1 MNVGLITILGL
12 LILSICGIP
21 IFLSLGIAT
30 LAAMALGGMPM
41 VVIPSKM
48 FAGMNSTAL
57 LAIPFFMLAGNIM
70 SRSITMKLVDISN
83 ALIGWMKGSLAVVTV
98 LASTLFGAISGSAV
112 ATCSAVGGITIPAM
126 KKEGYSDSFAAAV
139 ASMASILGPLIPP
152 SITLIVYSSAT
163 ETSISSLFQ
172 ASIVPGLILCVM
184 LIVYSLYYGK
194 KNDLPAHPRMKAGD
208 ILKTLKGGIW
218 ALLMPVIILGGIFGG
233 IFTATEA
240 AAVVCVYALII
251 SLFVYKDMTF
261 KEIIPSMADAAISTA
276 AILVLVGLSKS
287 SSYVVTTSGLPKAV
301 LAFFTSLT
309 DNKYIILLL
318 INLLFLIIGML
329 MEANAAVVMMTPL
342 LRPLMLQMG
351 LTDIQFCMM
360 MCVNLYIGLMT
371 PPVGV
376 CVLLGNQIAGA
387 KLEKTLKDAAP
398 MLGIGLIVLLLV
410 TYVPAVTTWLPGVFA
425 K

>member
-1 MNVGLITILGL
+1 MNVGLITIFGL

-30 LAAMALGGMPM
+30 LAAMSLGGMPL
-41 VVIPSKM
+41 VVIPQKM

-83 ALIGWMKGSLAVVTV
+83 ALIGWVKGSLAVVTV
-98 LASTLFGAISGSAV
+98 LGSALFGAISGSAV
-112 ATCSAVGGITIPAM
+112 ATCSAIGGMTIPAM
-126 KKEGYSDSFAAAV
+126 KKEGYSDSFAAAI
-139 ASMASILGPLIPP
+139 ASMASVLGPLIPP
-152 SITLIVYSSAT
+152 SITLIVYASAT
-163 ETSISSLFQ
+163 ETSISALFQ
-172 ASIVPGLILCVM
+172 ASVVPGLLLCLM
-184 LIVYSLYYGK
+184 LIVYCLVYGK
-194 KNDLPAHPRMKAGD
+194 EKDLPAHPKMSGREIANTFKSS
-208 ILKTLKGGIW
+208 IW

-233 IFTATEA
+233 VFTATEA
-240 AAVVCVYALII
+240 AAVSVVYALFI
-251 SLFVYKDMTF
+251 SFFVYKDMKL
-261 KEIIPSMADAAISTA
+261 KELLPSMADAGISTA
-276 AILVLVGLSKS
+276 VILVLVGLSKS
-287 SSYVVTTSGLPKAV
+287 SSYVVTTSGLPQAV
-301 LAFFTSLT
+301 LDFFTNLT

-318 INLLFLIIGML
+318 INLLFLVIGML

-342 LRPLMLQMG
+342 LRPLMLSMG

-387 KLEKTLKDAAP
+387 KLERTLKNAMP
-398 MLGIGLIVLLLV
+398 MLGIGLVVLLLV
-410 TYVPAVTTWLPGVFA
+410 TYVPAVTTWLPGLFN
-425 K
+425 

>member
-12 LILSICGIP
+12 LGLSICGIP

-30 LAAMALGGMPM
+30 LAAMTLGGMPL
-41 VVIPSKM
+41 VVIPQKM

-112 ATCSAVGGITIPAM
+112 ATCSAIGGMTSPAM

-139 ASMASILGPLIPP
+139 ASMASVLGPLIPP
-152 SITLIVYSSAT
+152 SITLIVYASAT
-163 ETSISSLFQ
+163 ETSISALFQ
-172 ASIVPGLILCVM
+172 ASIIPGLILCVL
-184 LIVYSLYYGK
+184 LIAYSLYYGK
-194 KNDLPAHPRMKAGD
+194 KKDLPAHPKMSGREIAQTFKSS
-208 ILKTLKGGIW
+208 IW

-233 IFTATEA
+233 VFTATEA
-240 AAVVCVYALII
+240 AAVSVVYALLI
-251 SLFVYKDMTF
+251 SLFVYKDM
-261 KEIIPSMADAAISTA
+261 KLRELIPSMADAGVATA

-287 SSYVVTTSGLPKAV
+287 SSYVVTTSGLPQTV
-301 LAFFTSLT
+301 LTFFTELT

-318 INLLFLIIGML
+318 INLLFLVIGML

-342 LRPLMLQMG
+342 LRPLMLAMG
-351 LTDIQFCMM
+351 LTDLQFCMI

-387 KLEKTLKDAAP
+387 KVERTMKDALP
-398 MLGIGLIVLLLV
+398 MLGLGLIVLLLV
-410 TYVPAVTTWLPGVFA
+410 TYVPAVTTWLPGVFGA
-425 K
+425 

>member
-1 MNVGLITILGL
+1 MNVGLITIFGL

-30 LAAMALGGMPM
+30 LAAMSLGGMPL
-41 VVIPSKM
+41 VVIPQKM

-83 ALIGWMKGSLAVVTV
+83 ALIGWVKGSLAVVTV
-98 LASTLFGAISGSAV
+98 LGSALFGAISGSAV
-112 ATCSAVGGITIPAM
+112 ATCSAIGGMTIPAM
-126 KKEGYSDSFAAAV
+126 KKEGYSDSFAAAI
-139 ASMASILGPLIPP
+139 ASMASVLGPLIPP
-152 SITLIVYSSAT
+152 SITLIVYASAT
-163 ETSISSLFQ
+163 ETSISALFQ
-172 ASIVPGLILCVM
+172 ASVIPGLILCLM
-184 LIVYSLYYGK
+184 LIVYCLVYGK
-194 KNDLPAHPRMKAGD
+194 KKDLPAHPKMSGREIVNTFKSS
-208 ILKTLKGGIW
+208 IW

-233 IFTATEA
+233 VFTATEA
-240 AAVVCVYALII
+240 AAVSVVYALFI
-251 SLFVYKDMTF
+251 SFFVYKDMKL
-261 KEIIPSMADAAISTA
+261 KELLPSMADAGISTA
-276 AILVLVGLSKS
+276 VILVLVGLSKS
-287 SSYVVTTSGLPKAV
+287 SSYVVTTSGLPQAV
-301 LAFFTSLT
+301 LDFFTNLT

-318 INLLFLIIGML
+318 INLLFLVIGML

-342 LRPLMLQMG
+342 LRPLMLSMG

-387 KLEKTLKDAAP
+387 KLERTLKDAMP
-398 MLGIGLIVLLLV
+398 MLGLGLIVLLLV
-410 TYVPAVTTWLPGVFA
+410 TYIPAVTTWLPGLFN
-425 K
+425 